1 MSKKR
6 ISKASENQR
15 SWIYQYTPLSLSL
28 LLLLLLSLFLFFP
41 FDRTRAAL
49 ICRRVSPRLESG
61 TSPVSGRLTNMKW
74 WNSWGKSGETDE
86 ADIFFFFFLPLFFFV
101 LVFSLFFFYGERE
114 GDGGE
119 EDLYT
124 LATFES
130 TLNKWSVIQACIDL
144 KWFHNIF
151 MDLCV

>member
-28 LLLLLLSLFLFFP
+28 ITIASLPLSLLSLRSNPSRFNLS
-41 FDRTRAAL
+41 TCL
-49 ICRRVSPRLESG
+49 SPPRKRDEPSVRPLDEYEMVELLG
-61 TSPVSGRLTNMKW
+61 EIGRNR
-74 WNSWGKSGETDE
+74 WGRY
-86 ADIFFFFFLPLFFFV
+86 FFFFFAFVLLRSRFLSFFF
-101 LVFSLFFFYGERE
+101 LWRERK